1 MSDPLFD
8 LAGRVAVVT
17 GGIGQL
23 GAELSVAL
31 ASRGMRVAILDL
43 ETTPR
48 GGTPGLATA
57 LEEGTVR
64 AHACDVTDR
73 AQVESALALVEADWG
88 VPDLLVNAAA
98 IDAPPDAPAAEVGP
112 FEDVPVESLE
122 RVVHVNVLGVV
133 VPCQVI
139 GGAMARAG
147 RGSIVNVG
155 SVYGLL
161 SPDQGLYDFRREAGD
176 AFYKPVAYSVS
187 KSALV
192 NLTRYLATY
201 WGRSGVRVNTLTP
214 HGIENGQPAPFVEA
228 FAARSP
234 LGRLMDV
241 SEAVGAVVFLA
252 SDALVVRHRGEPRRR
267 RRLVG
272 LVIPAEVP
280 NLVAGE
286 ERPPASGAW
295 LEKTRP
301 ADGADLCRVARS
313 GSADADA
320 AVAAAREAQ
329 VEWGART
336 AVERGDVVR
345 AIAALLRERREEA
358 SEIVAAETGKG
369 IELARGET
377 DAAVEMGFFVAGEGR
392 RSYGRTTTASMPH
405 RTVLTLRR
413 PVGVAALL
421 ISFNT
426 PLPNV
431 AWKAFPSI
439 FCGNGSVLKPSEHTP
454 VSAWWLGRLCL
465 EAGLP
470 PGVLNVVQG
479 LGPEA
484 GMPLVEDPR
493 VDLVSFTGS
502 AATGRLIAEAAGRRL
517 AKTVME
523 LGGKNAL
530 VVCDDADLDRAVE
543 WTLASAFSNA
553 GQRCAAASRIVV
565 FDAVYDDF
573 RERLARATWALGDI
587 GPVISEAAMDRIL
600 AAVEAACAGGAVVL
614 AGGARVGEQGFHV
627 APTLVEGV
635 APDAPLS
642 CEELFGPVAALY
654 RVAGFDEAVA
664 LANDSAYGLTAAI
677 HTASVHRAMRFA
689 ERVAAGVVV
698 VNAGTHGSEPHMG
711 FGGVKQSGTGW
722 KEAGL
727 ESLDVYSET
736 RYVNLVVDPA
746 LT

>member
-1 MSDPLFD
+1 M
-8 LAGRVAVVT
+8 
-17 GGIGQL
+17 
-23 GAELSVAL
+23 
-31 ASRGMRVAILDL
+31 
-43 ETTPR
+43 
-48 GGTPGLATA
+48 
-57 LEEGTVR
+57 
-64 AHACDVTDR
+64 
-73 AQVESALALVEADWG
+73 
-88 VPDLLVNAAA
+88 
-98 IDAPPDAPAAEVGP
+98 
-112 FEDVPVESLE
+112 
-122 RVVHVNVLGVV
+122 
-133 VPCQVI
+133 
-139 GGAMARAG
+139 
-147 RGSIVNVG
+147 
-155 SVYGLL
+155 
-161 SPDQGLYDFRREAGD
+161 
-176 AFYKPVAYSVS
+176 
-187 KSALV
+187 
-192 NLTRYLATY
+192 
-201 WGRSGVRVNTLTP
+201 
-214 HGIENGQPAPFVEA
+214 
-228 FAARSP
+228 
-234 LGRLMDV
+234 
-241 SEAVGAVVFLA
+241 
-252 SDALVVRHRGEPRRR
+252 
-267 RRLVG
+267 
-272 LVIPAEVP
+272 IPAEVP

-301 ADGADLCRVARS
+301 ADGGGLCRVARS
-313 GSADADA
+313 GSDDADA

-345 AIAALLRERREEA
+345 AIAELLRERREEA

-377 DAAVEMGFFVAGEGR
+377 DAAIEMGFFVAGEGR

-454 VSAWWLGRLCL
+454 VSAWWLGRLCV

-502 AATGRLIAEAAGRRL
+502 AAAGRLIAEAAGRRL

-573 RERLARATWALGDI
+573 RERLVRATWALGDI

-600 AAVEAACAGGAVVL
+600 AAVESACAGGAVVL
-614 AGGARVGEQGFHV
+614 AGGARVGEHGFHV

-642 CEELFGPVAALY
+642 CDELFGPVAALY
-654 RVAGFDEAVA
+654 RVARFDEAVA
-664 LANDSAYGLTAAI
+664 LANDSPYGLTAAI
-677 HTASVHRAMRFA
+677 HTASVHRAMQFA
-689 ERVAAGVVV
+689 ERVAAGVVI

-736 RYVNLVVDPA
+736 RYVNVVVDPVR
-746 LT
+746 T